1 MTEYETITNEHQQLT
16 KCINHWAD
24 SANFKGVTLNKNCSG
39 LTGKCFK
46 MPNDSYTNRCSQCKS
61 MALKISSLR
70 TFMKKEYSYQ
80 NDKFHKLSDL
90 LQKEYKKSKLE
101 QLNPTH
107 LLYYS
112 DLILAYEF
120 KSEMPMRFRFNMRIE
135 LLKEENRTKLKIH
148 VDTYKLYI
156 WNVVIFLV
164 TAFVSMLIDPLIIVG
179 ILVMLPIMTFGF
191 HSRLSNEVDSVE
203 KKLLRQ
209 VF

>member
-1 MTEYETITNEHQQLT
+1 
-16 KCINHWAD
+16 
-24 SANFKGVTLNKNCSG
+24 
-39 LTGKCFK
+39 
-46 MPNDSYTNRCSQCKS
+46 
-61 MALKISSLR
+61 
-70 TFMKKEYSYQ
+70 MKKEYSYQ
-80 NDKFHKLSDL
+80 RDKFYKLSDL
-90 LQKEYKKSKLE
+90 LQNKYKKSNVE
-101 QLNPTH
+101 QLKPTH
-107 LLYYS
+107 LVYYS

-156 WNVVIFLV
+156 WNLVIFLV

-191 HSRLSNEVDSVE
+191 HSRLNNAVDSVE

-209 VF
+209 VL